1 MKIADKSEEVKQMQV
16 EDQEMI
22 ENRVQIIGEKLS
34 KEVVVQE
41 GVIKEDRDHNRDK
54 KRYYF

>member
-41 GVIKEDRDHNRDK
+41 RVIKEDHDHIRAK
-54 KRYYF
+54 K